1 MMAAISDGVD
11 GRPISRVIQ
20 PDDEQIFPFKIFRI
34 LNTTVLWLEVKEF
47 HSVRRDGQT
56 PTDFLLP

>member
-11 GRPISRVIQ
+11 GRLISRVIQ
-20 PDDEQIFPFKIFRI
+20 PDDEQIFPFKIFRL